1 MDEETR
7 DKLGLKSGEHGLVI
21 TDVSRKGVFEEAG
34 LQVGMVILEAN
45 NAPATSV
52 DAFQKAIADAKKSG
66 RTKVLVA
73 VRIGQITNY
82 RTLDLTTKG

>member
-1 MDEETR
+1 MT
-7 DKLGLKSGEHGLVI
+7 
-21 TDVSRKGVFEEAG
+21 RKGVFEEAG